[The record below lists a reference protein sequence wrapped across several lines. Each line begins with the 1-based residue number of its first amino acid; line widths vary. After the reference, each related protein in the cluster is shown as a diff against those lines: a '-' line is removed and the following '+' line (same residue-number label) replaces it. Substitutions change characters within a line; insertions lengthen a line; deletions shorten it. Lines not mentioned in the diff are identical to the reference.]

1 MSCRGSAGKP
11 KRRRTKAFETNPDQ
25 EFEFYLAE
33 KLGKTVDELR
43 GQLSGDEFTRW
54 AVYFGRKE
62 QRHQLAALKA
72 KTRGR

>member
-1 MSCRGSAGKP
+1 M
-11 KRRRTKAFETNPDQ
+11 
-25 EFEFYLAE
+25 
-33 KLGKTVDELR
+33 TVADLR
-43 GQLSGDEFTRW
+43 DRVSGDEFTRW